1 MVRRARARYKPAWML
16 IGAGEALL
24 LAAVVALL
32 FRLLAPLRRRLEAW
46 FARRLAPRHRPA
58 RVGRVVV
65 LQRRKDGTFMR
76 EDGNGG

>member
-24 LAAVVALL
+24 LAGVVALL
-32 FRLLAPLRRRLEAW
+32 FRLLAPLRRRLETW
-46 FARRLAPRHRPA
+46 FGRLLAARRPPGRG
-58 RVGRVVV
+58 GRVVV
-65 LQRRKDGTFMR
+65 LQRRKDGTFGR